1 MKKQQFSMAQHE
13 RLGKEMVQLEGY
25 FNHLNIELSKR
36 YGVSSRPAK
45 CSKRIRDMLMKLKC
59 DMEAPLFAGHPYT
72 ASTSVYFPNG
82 EFGEVQWSNFDW
94 MGSEEQEGKVY
105 L

>member
-13 RLGKEMVQLEGY
+13 RLGKEIVQLEGY
-25 FNHLNIELSKR
+25 FRHLNIELSKR
-36 YGVSSRPAK
+36 YGKSSRPSK
-45 CSKRIRDMLMKLKC
+45 CSDSIYHKLLRLRS